1 MFDLSLPKVEAV
13 LTADTYGRFKIE
25 PLEPGYGITVGNAL
39 RRVLLSSLPGAAIT
53 TVRIDGVY
61 HEFSTIPHVREDVVE
76 LVLNIKRIRLRCHTD
91 RTVRMQLRARGEG
104 VVRAGDIETPG
115 NVEIVNPEL
124 VIATLDSPEARL
136 DMEFTVERGRGY
148 VPAEAR
154 TGLPIGV
161 IPVDAVFTPVQK
173 VNYVVEHTRVGQQTN
188 RDRLILE
195 IWTDRTIAPAEALT
209 EAANILVRHF
219 QLVADFGAER
229 GGPVQRPAEVSLQ
242 VPGAED
248 PIEDLELSVRTYNCL
263 KRANITKVGNI
274 LAMEKRDLLSIRQL
288 GEKSLEELIQKL
300 EEKGYINR
308 EKPGNTVLERS
319 LLREAQGEASE
330 EVLEEQ

>member
-1 MFDLSLPKVEAV
+1 MTLPKVESV
-13 LTADTYGRFKIE
+13 LTAENYGRFKIE
-25 PLEPGYGITVGNAL
+25 PLDPGYGITVGNAL

-76 LVLNIKRIRLRCHTD
+76 LILNIKRIRLRCHTD

-161 IPVDAVFTPVQK
+161 IPVDAVFTPVHK
-173 VNYVVEHTRVGQQTN
+173 VNYVVEHTRVGQQTD

-195 IWTDRTIAPAEALT
+195 IWTDGTITPGDALT
-209 EAANILVRHF
+209 EAGKILVRHF
-219 QLVADFGAER
+219 QLVAEFASER
-229 GGPVQRPAEVSLQ
+229 MGPGPRVPELTIS

-248 PIEDLELSVRTYNCL
+248 PIEELDLSVRTYNCL
-263 KRANITKVGNI
+263 KRANITKIGNI

-288 GEKSLEELIQKL
+288 GEKSLEELIEKL
-300 EEKGYINR
+300 EQKGYISR
-308 EKPGNTVLERS
+308 ERPGNTVLEQS
-319 LLREAQGEASE
+319 LLREAQSGAVETI
-330 EVLEEQ
+330 EEQ

>member
-1 MFDLSLPKVEAV
+1 MALFELSLPKVEAV
-13 LTADTYGRFKIE
+13 LLAENYGRFKIE
-25 PLEPGYGITVGNAL
+25 PLEPGYGITIGNAL

-53 TVRIDGVY
+53 TVKIDGVY

-76 LVLNIKRIRLRCHTD
+76 LILNIKRIRLRCHSD
-91 RTVRMQLRARGEG
+91 RTVRMHLRARREG

-154 TGLPIGV
+154 TNLPIGV

-173 VNYVVEHTRVGQQTN
+173 VNYVVEHTRVGQQTD

-195 IWTDRTIAPAEALT
+195 IWTDGTITPSEALT
-209 EAANILVRHF
+209 EAAKLLVQHF
-219 QLVADFGAER
+219 QLVAGFTGERVGAVPK
-229 GGPVQRPAEVSLQ
+229 GQEVMAT

-248 PIEDLELSVRTYNCL
+248 PIEELDLSVRTYNCL
-263 KRANITKVGNI
+263 KRASITKVGNI
-274 LAMEKRDLLSIRQL
+274 LAMDKRDLLAVRQL
-288 GEKSLEELIQKL
+288 GEKSFEELLQKL

-308 EKPGNTVLERS
+308 ARPGNTVLEQS
-319 LLREAQGEASE
+319 LLREAEAAESE
-330 EVLEEQ
+330 ADLS